1 MSATP
6 RRPSARP
13 AAPRTRSQP
22 PAKRS
27 PRKAADKP
35 TVLAEGKHLRLVKRA
50 GWEYAERTRVSGVVV
65 IVARTD
71 ADELVLIEQFRPVVG
86 KRLIELP
93 AGLAGD
99 SASTDGEPLANAVAR
114 ELHEETGY
122 EAAAV
127 EFLTEGPSSAGLT
140 NEILSFFL
148 ATGLKR
154 TGDGGGDAH
163 EDIQVHVVPAAGIR
177 DWLAA
182 QLERGVMIDPK
193 VWTGLYFAE
202 IAEVRKSPV
211 RRRGP
216 ARPRR

>member
-6 RRPSARP
+6 RRPAAK
-13 AAPRTRSQP
+13 AAPK
-22 PAKRS
+22 AKSLSPTKKS
-27 PRKAADKP
+27 PRKAAEQP
-35 TVLAEGKHLRLVKRA
+35 TVLAEGKHLRLLKRA
-50 GWEYAERTRVSGVVV
+50 GWEYAERSRVSGVVV

-99 SASTDGEPLANAVAR
+99 SAATDGEPLANAVGR

-122 EAAAV
+122 EAARV

-154 TGDGGGDAH
+154 TGEGGGDAH
-163 EDIQVHVVPAAGIR
+163 EDIQVHVVPAAGVR

-182 QLERGVMIDPK
+182 QVKRGVMIDPK
-193 VWTGLYFAE
+193 VWTGLYFADVE
-202 IAEVRKSPV
+202 NSQKRPA